1 MPVTTRRSRPP
12 VPAFPVHRFRLDNGL
27 RVVLLPDSSAP
38 TVGIAVIYDVG
49 FRSEPEGM
57 TGFAHLFEHLM
68 FEGSATLPKGRH
80 DQLVTGNGGVMNGS
94 TRADYT
100 NYYEQLPSNALE
112 LGLYLEADRM
122 RGLRLSGENVAN
134 QIAVVKEEIRVNV
147 VNQPFGG
154 FPWILLPPVMFK
166 TFANAHN
173 GYGSFV
179 DLEAATVDQAAA
191 FFDRY
196 YAPGNAVLVVAG
208 DLDVDTTK
216 GMVER
221 HFGPLPPRA
230 VPPPVSFGEPVP
242 TEERR
247 GVHHDPLAPL
257 AAVAVA
263 YRVPDPV
270 NEVEDYLA
278 AAVLT
283 ELLAEG
289 TASRLHQRL
298 VKGDRLATHVGGMLG
313 TFGDP
318 FDMRDPTMLQLLA
331 YHPPGDV
338 DRLLAA
344 LDEEVAAVADG
355 GATDDEVDR
364 VVTTMTAQ
372 SLRSLDDIMNR
383 ALAAAV
389 AEQQRSRAELASELP
404 ARLSACSH
412 RLATRVMSS
421 AVTAASRAGSSL
433 TSSARFRCC
442 SRTAAASARC
452 MTSSRLWRLCAVRVV
467 TTRSTSSSV
476 APPAATAATS
486 SSRAAR
492 SGSTSPGGWNATSC
506 SMVGSRMSNGS
517 PNVPRSPPTRVAS

>member
-1 MPVTTRRSRPP
+1 MPAKTRRTKRPP
-12 VPAFPVHRFRLDNGL
+12 APSFAVERFRLANGL
-27 RVVLLPDSSAP
+27 RVVLMPDSSAP
-38 TVGIAVIYDVG
+38 TVAIAVVYDVG

-68 FEGSATLPKGRH
+68 FEGSLTLEKGQH
-80 DQLVTGNGGVMNGS
+80 DKLVTGNGGVMNGS

-122 RGLRLSGENVAN
+122 RGLRLSDENVQN

-179 DLEAATVDQAAA
+179 DLEAATVDQASE

-196 YAPGNAVLVVAG
+196 YAPGNATLVVAG
-208 DLDVDTTK
+208 DLDVDRTRE
-216 GMVER
+216 MVER
-221 HFGPLPPRA
+221 HFGPIAARA
-230 VPPPVSFGEPVP
+230 VPPLGSFAEPVP
-242 TEERR
+242 TKERR

-263 YRVPDPV
+263 YRVPDPI
-270 NEVEDYLA
+270 NEFEDYAA

-283 ELLAEG
+283 DLLADG
-289 TASRLHQRL
+289 TASRLYQRL
-298 VKGDRLATHVGGMLG
+298 VKRDQVATHVGGMLG

-331 YHPPGDV
+331 YHPGGAIEPLLDV
-338 DRLLAA
+338 
-344 LDEEVAAVADG
+344 LDDEVAAVTA
-355 GATDDEVDR
+355 GAVTEEEVDR

-372 SLRSLDDIMNR
+372 TIRRLDDSMNR
-383 ALAAAV
+383 ALAAA
-389 AEQQRSRAELASELP
+389 ALEQQRSRAELLGEIP
-404 ARLSACSH
+404 AV
-412 RLATRVMSS
+412 LA
-421 AVTAASRAGSSL
+421 AVTPDD
-433 TSSARFRCC
+433 
-442 SRTAAASARC
+442 
-452 MTSSRLWRLCAVRVV
+452 V
-467 TTRSTSSSV
+467 
-476 APPAATAATS
+476 
-486 SSRAAR
+486 
-492 SGSTSPGGWNATSC
+492 
-506 SMVGSRMSNGS
+506 
-517 PNVPRSPPTRVAS
+517 TRVAGQWLQPNSRAVLEVVPGGGR